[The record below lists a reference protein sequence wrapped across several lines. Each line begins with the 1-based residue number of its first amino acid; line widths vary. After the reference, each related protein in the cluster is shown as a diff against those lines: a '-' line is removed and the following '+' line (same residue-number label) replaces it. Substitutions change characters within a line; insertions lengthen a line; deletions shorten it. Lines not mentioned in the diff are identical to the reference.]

1 MEECRRFLFCFI
13 FLTSLESIQ
22 MLSHYYFDFFFFF
35 NPLHKLNSYGISLS
49 LPPSLTNRQNV
60 LCLSFTDA
68 KLCCLHFRQCV
79 THAATVDTVL
89 VAVWT
94 CRRTRHLMHR
104 VTCLFWSCVTPHF
117 GHCVT
122 CLFWTCTTPHFSI
135 IRRCDTLSSA
145 GV

>member
-22 MLSHYYFDFFFFF
+22 MLSHYHFDFFFL

-68 KLCCLHFRQCV
+68 NCAVFTLDNVRLMLPLLTLCQSQSGHAGVLFIWRIVWRVYFDHVWPLILDIVLHA
-79 THAATVDTVL
+79 H
-89 VAVWT
+89 
-94 CRRTRHLMHR
+94 
-104 VTCLFWSCVTPHF
+104 
-117 GHCVT
+117 
-122 CLFWTCTTPHFSI
+122 FWTCTTPHFSI